1 MILKAQSWIQLKNEA
16 THIPRDCKCW
26 LLIIYR
32 SEIRDKME
40 KDEYKLMQKSMAIL
54 DNLNKKGKVVEK
66 RRDNNLSTL
75 YFEIKIKL
83 KK

>member
-1 MILKAQSWIQLKNEA
+1 MILKTQSWIQLKNEA
-16 THIPRDCKCW
+16 THTQRDCKCW

-75 YFEIKIKL
+75 YFENKIKF